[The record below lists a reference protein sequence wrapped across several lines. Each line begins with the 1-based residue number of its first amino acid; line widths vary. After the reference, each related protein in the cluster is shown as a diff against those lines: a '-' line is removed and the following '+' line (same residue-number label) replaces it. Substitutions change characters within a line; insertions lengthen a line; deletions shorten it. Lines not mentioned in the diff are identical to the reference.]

1 MLSEATAFAVNP
13 SLVCLGDVGP
23 EAFADYNIRVLLPG
37 SSTLGYRVELSMM
50 FWKTVWAPETS
61 VFPGELCQALDF
73 QVESHQQACSTD

>member
-37 SSTLGYRVELSMM
+37 SSTLGYRVELTRLI
-50 FWKTVWAPETS
+50 KTQREKMR
-61 VFPGELCQALDF
+61 FNLKI
-73 QVESHQQACSTD
+73 